1 MLSKGKGI
9 FKNIYNERLDEIEE
23 LTKKINY
30 DNLNFIAE
38 SGGNET
44 NFTNLE
50 DLAVI
55 LNDIKTDKLKLEEA
69 KKVQE
74 DFNKQL
80 KNIRKG
86 NKSEKQKKS

>member
-50 DLAVI
+50 DLPVI

-86 NKSEKQKKS
+86 NKNEKQKKS

>member
-50 DLAVI
+50 DLPVI